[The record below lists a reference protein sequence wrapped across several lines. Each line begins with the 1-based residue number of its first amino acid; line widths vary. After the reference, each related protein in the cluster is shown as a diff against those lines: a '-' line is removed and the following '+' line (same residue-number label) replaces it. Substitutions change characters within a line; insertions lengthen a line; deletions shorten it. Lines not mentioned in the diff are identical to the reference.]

1 MINNIRLIE
10 NYILKLDK
18 NKIIKDIYANDI
30 SDINNK
36 NYVVFIYIRN
46 KHNNYL
52 GTEQIKITY
61 HSKNDRLRI
70 SPFNSVYYDNK
81 KDCLFVFI
89 YKNRNK
95 IKNEIKNIIKNDI

>member
-1 MINNIRLIE
+1 MINNMRLIE

-18 NKIIKDIYANDI
+18 NKIIKDIYANHI
-30 SDINNK
+30 SDKNK
-36 NYVVFIYIRN
+36 VVYIYIRN
-46 KHNNYL
+46 KYNNFL
-52 GTEQIKITY
+52 GIEQIKITY

-81 KDCLFVFI
+81 KDCLFTFV

-95 IKNEIKNIIKNDI
+95 IKNEIRNIIKNNI

>member
-18 NKIIKDIYANDI
+18 NKIIKDIYANHI
-30 SDINNK
+30 SNK
-36 NYVVFIYIRN
+36 NNEVVFIYIRN

-52 GTEQIKITY
+52 GMEQIKITY

-70 SPFNSVYYDNK
+70 LPFNSVYYDNK

-95 IKNEIKNIIKNDI
+95 IKNRNKKYNKK